1 MAMVVDSINGRV
13 ENYLV
18 RLAKPTKV
26 EKRINN
32 GVTKHEN
39 LELIDNAIVIDYDDV
54 DNFVKLGDVIVVHA
68 SYGVVFVPR

>member
-1 MAMVVDSINGRV
+1 MVVDSINGRV